1 MMTTAL
7 PRWRRFGA
15 TTLLALSAVAL
26 STVVLTGCAAQS
38 TPTNRFTLPE
48 ADGAQS
54 SSTAEARTT
63 ADIRQLAVSPVE
75 VASYLDQ
82 EGIVMQT
89 SDIELAAANQNLWA
103 EELSHQLTRRL
114 RQSLTANL
122 PGMTVLSAAQSG
134 SDAQRLTLSVDQ
146 FQGRYDGQ
154 AVASGEWQLHDG
166 NRLVAQHHFDVTQPL
181 SDDGYPA
188 LVRTLGTVWDQV
200 GQQVADEIRTALT
213 TALITE

>member
-1 MMTTAL
+1 MMMTTPL
-7 PRWRRFGA
+7 SWRRFGA
-15 TTLLALSAVAL
+15 TTLLALAAVA
-26 STVVLTGCAAQS
+26 LTGCAGQS

-48 ADGAQS
+48 ADSPLSSATAGARTGAQ
-54 SSTAEARTT
+54 A
-63 ADIRQLAVSPVE
+63 RQLAVSPVE

-114 RQSLTANL
+114 RQSLTADL
-122 PGMTVLSAAQSG
+122 PGVTVLSAAQS
-134 SDAQRLTLSVDQ
+134 STDAQRLTLSVDQ

-166 NRLVAQHHFDVTQPL
+166 NRLVTQHHFDVTQPL

-188 LVRTLGTVWDQV
+188 LVRSLGTAWEA
-200 GQQVADEIRTALT
+200 VAQRVAEEIRTASM
-213 TALITE
+213 ASPSEK

>member
-1 MMTTAL
+1 MMTTSL
-7 PRWRRFGA
+7 IRCRRFGA
-15 TTLLALSAVAL
+15 TALLILSAVAMA
-26 STVVLTGCAAQS
+26 GCAAQS

-48 ADGAQS
+48 ANDPHS
-54 SSTAEARTT
+54 SVASEARSKPS
-63 ADIRQLAVSPVE
+63 ARQLAVSPVE

-103 EELSHQLTRRL
+103 EALSHQLTRRL
-114 RQSLTANL
+114 RQSLANDL
-122 PGMTVLSAAQSG
+122 PGVTVLSSAQSG
-134 SDAQRLTLSVDQ
+134 PDAQRLTLSVDQ

-166 NRLVAQHHFDVTQPL
+166 RHLLAQKHFDITQPL

-188 LVRTLGTVWDQV
+188 LVRSLGAVWETVAK
-200 GQQVADEIRTALT
+200 QVAEEIRTSAMT
-213 TALITE
+213 PAATK

>member
-1 MMTTAL
+1 MITTTL
-7 PRWRRFGA
+7 LRWRRFGA
-15 TTLLALSAVAL
+15 TTLLALPAVAL
-26 STVVLTGCAAQS
+26 STVVLTGCAGQS

-48 ADGAQS
+48 ADGS
-54 SSTAEARTT
+54 PSSTTAGART
-63 ADIRQLAVSPVE
+63 RQLAVSPVE

-114 RQSLTANL
+114 RQSLTADL
-122 PGMTVLSAAQSG
+122 PGVTVLSAAQSDA
-134 SDAQRLTLSVDQ
+134 DAQRLTLSVDQ

-166 NRLVAQHHFDVTQPL
+166 NRLVAQHHFEVTQPL

-188 LVRTLGTVWDQV
+188 LVRSLGAAWEA
-200 GQQVADEIRTALT
+200 VAQRVAEEIRTASM
-213 TALITE
+213 ASPSGE